1 MDVAAPKAWRIWTV
15 TRKKLLF
22 VDDSEDLREVFKEG
36 LSKRGFDV
44 TVASSV
50 NDALRLISIA
60 KFDVL
65 LSDLHLPDVGDGFTV
80 VSAMR
85 HANPN
90 AVTVVLS
97 GYPALQKAMNTILSQ
112 ADEVLLKPI
121 GLNDVAAI
129 IEKKLL
135 SPSIRDQAP
144 KQRVAVILERERD
157 ATIREWLSKV
167 ERDAELTV
175 IPLTPQARTG
185 HLPLIVGDLV
195 QRLGAGPNPKTRISN
210 AARDHGVLR
219 REQGYTLAML
229 VEESRILQV
238 CIFNSLQTNLGFVDF
253 DSVLLDVMTIADE
266 VDSQLK
272 QAVLGFTNQ
281 PQPTAL
287 SLPAP

>member
-1 MDVAAPKAWRIWTV
+1 VN
-15 TRKKLLF
+15 RKKLLF

-36 LSKRGFDV
+36 LSNRGFDV

-97 GYPALQKAMNTILSQ
+97 GYPALQKAMNTILLQ

-121 GLNDVAAI
+121 GLSDVAAI

-135 SPSIRDQAP
+135 SPAVRSLAP
-144 KQRVAVILERERD
+144 KQRVSVILERERD
-157 ATIREWLSKV
+157 ATIREWLSRV
-167 ERDAELTV
+167 ERDTELAIV
-175 IPLTPQARTG
+175 PLTSQARTG

-195 QRLGAGPNPKTRISN
+195 RRLGAGPNPKTLISS

-238 CIFNSLQTNLGFVDF
+238 CIFNSLQANLGFVDF

-272 QAVLGFTNQ
+272 QAVLGFMNQ
-281 PQPTAL
+281 PQPIGL
-287 SLPAP
+287 SLPAS

>member
-1 MDVAAPKAWRIWTV
+1 VN
-15 TRKKLLF
+15 RKKLLF

-50 NDALRLISIA
+50 NDALRLISMA

-97 GYPALQKAMNTILSQ
+97 GYPALQKAMNTILLQ

-121 GLNDVAAI
+121 GLSDVAAI

-135 SPSIRDQAP
+135 SPAVRSLAP
-144 KQRVAVILERERD
+144 KQRVSVILERERD
-157 ATIREWLSKV
+157 ATIREWLSRV
-167 ERDAELTV
+167 ERDTELAIV
-175 IPLTPQARTG
+175 PLTPQARTG

-195 QRLGAGPNPKTRISN
+195 RRLGAGPNPKTLISS

-219 REQGYTLAML
+219 REQGYTLAMR

-238 CIFNSLQTNLGFVDF
+238 CIFNSLQANLGFVDF

-281 PQPTAL
+281 PQPTVL
-287 SLPAP
+287 SLPAS

>member
-1 MDVAAPKAWRIWTV
+1 M

-97 GYPALQKAMNTILSQ
+97 GYSALQKAMNTILLQ

-121 GLNDVAAI
+121 GLSDVAAI

-135 SPSIRDQAP
+135 SPAIRTLGP

-167 ERDAELTV
+167 ERDAELAV
-175 IPLTPQARTG
+175 VQLTPQARTG

-210 AARDHGVLR
+210 AARDHGILR

-281 PQPTAL
+281 PQPTVL
-287 SLPAP
+287 SLPAS

>member
-1 MDVAAPKAWRIWTV
+1 VN
-15 TRKKLLF
+15 RKKLLF

-97 GYPALQKAMNTILSQ
+97 GYPALQKAMNTILLQ

-121 GLNDVAAI
+121 GLSDVAAI

-135 SPSIRDQAP
+135 SPTVRSLAP
-144 KQRVAVILERERD
+144 KQRVSVILERERD
-157 ATIREWLSKV
+157 ATIREWLSRV
-167 ERDAELTV
+167 ERDTELAIV
-175 IPLTPQARTG
+175 PLTPQARTG

-195 QRLGAGPNPKTRISN
+195 RRLGAAPNPKTLISS

-238 CIFNSLQTNLGFVDF
+238 CIFNSLQANLGFVDF

-281 PQPTAL
+281 PQPTVL
-287 SLPAP
+287 SLPAS

>member
-1 MDVAAPKAWRIWTV
+1 VEVATPKAWRIWTV

-50 NDALRLISIA
+50 NDALRLISVA

-97 GYPALQKAMNTILSQ
+97 GYPALQKAMNTILLQ

-135 SPSIRDQAP
+135 SPSIRKVEP

-175 IPLTPQARTG
+175 VPLSPQARTG
-185 HLPLIVGDLV
+185 HLSLIVGDLV
-195 QRLGAGPNPKTRISN
+195 RCLGAGPNPKTRISN

-219 REQGYTLAML
+219 REQGYTLAMM

-238 CIFNSLQTNLGFVDF
+238 CIFNTLQTNLAFVDF

-272 QAVLGFTNQ
+272 QAVLGFMNQ
-281 PQPTAL
+281 PQPIGL
-287 SLPAP
+287 SLPAS

>member
-1 MDVAAPKAWRIWTV
+1 V

-36 LSKRGFDV
+36 LSKRGFEV

-50 NDALRLISIA
+50 NDALRLISAA

-97 GYPALQKAMNTILSQ
+97 GYPALQRAMNTILLQ

-121 GLNDVAAI
+121 GLSEVATI
-129 IEKKLL
+129 IERKLL
-135 SPSIRDQAP
+135 NPSIRLQDP
-144 KQRVAVILERERD
+144 KQCVAVILERERD
-157 ATIREWLSKV
+157 TTIREWLSRV
-167 ERDAELTV
+167 ERDPELNIV
-175 IPLTPQARTG
+175 ALSPQARTG
-185 HLPLIVGDLV
+185 HLPLILGDLV
-195 QRLGAGPNPKTRISN
+195 RRLGMGPNPKAQVSH

-219 REQGYTLAML
+219 REQSYTLAML

-238 CIFNSLQTNLGFVDF
+238 CIFNTLQSNLGFVDF

-281 PQPTAL
+281 PHPTEVTLA
-287 SLPAP
+287 AP

>member
-1 MDVAAPKAWRIWTV
+1 VN
-15 TRKKLLF
+15 RKKLLF

-50 NDALRLISIA
+50 NDALRLISMA

-97 GYPALQKAMNTILSQ
+97 GYPALQKAMNTILLQ

-121 GLNDVAAI
+121 GLSDVAAI

-135 SPSIRDQAP
+135 SPAVRSLAP
-144 KQRVAVILERERD
+144 KQRVSVILERERD
-157 ATIREWLSKV
+157 ATIREWLSRV
-167 ERDAELTV
+167 ERDTELAIV
-175 IPLTPQARTG
+175 PLTPQARTG

-195 QRLGAGPNPKTRISN
+195 RRLGTGPNPKTLISS

-238 CIFNSLQTNLGFVDF
+238 CIFNSLQANLGFVDF

-281 PQPTAL
+281 PQPTVL
-287 SLPAP
+287 SLPAS